1 MLTWAI
7 VLLIKT
13 EFGDPVRTRLCHDAS
28 EHPQGCSPLGIDTS
42 PLGCVLYLSL
52 FVSVLIAMLC
62 DLVMVSIAGQ
72 LALAWAGCV

>member
-1 MLTWAI
+1 MLTWAL

-13 EFGDPVRTRLCHDAS
+13 EFGDPIR
-28 EHPQGCSPLGIDTS
+28 IDTS

-62 DLVMVSIAGQ
+62 DLVMFAIAGQ
-72 LALAWAGCV
+72 LALAWAGCGG